1 MLLCFVDTKLNCLMQ
16 QDASMQLLK
25 DAQAA
30 ELSGNLESA
39 ADLYAKYYSQRP
51 FFYSYTPL
59 LKSKEISN
67 APRLSIIVPCHNS
80 EKYIEQCIDSILNQ
94 EFSDFELIIV
104 DDGSQDNSLPLILA
118 KSVLD
123 ARIVLI
129 KNDLP
134 SGSAGL
140 PRNQALKA
148 ARGELIG
155 FVDSD
160 DWIGPSYFKTL
171 IDALDANSADLVISN
186 GFTNHCDGVATE
198 RIYPKQWRI
207 KTFQNNI
214 SCTHMSSMI
223 WDKVYKRSLL
233 AENNILLGSYPAAV
247 DVPFIL
253 KAYFHCVAPAVA
265 KTTQYNYRRETENSV
280 TVKFRKGSSCDF
292 ELKAYKEIFEW
303 SQLNNISNAYKAYML
318 LKRLASF
325 IYTCK
330 LVKINYFSSYFQQ
343 CRKILQ
349 DPNSYISDE
358 IFSISG
364 QNSLKSIYKLFLDD
378 NPFEFI
384 ATQRPSDSQFLVR
397 NKKSGKTEL
406 PFTISLSSHSK
417 SNYYRNLIF
426 FPDWSHSNPY
436 QSLFYQN
443 LQKSEAYSHFNVLG
457 IGIDQVDLSN
467 LSQLVGQGGII
478 HIHWVHPFILDDA
491 STNEFGEI
499 LKTLKS
505 QYNAFIVWTIHNTV
519 SHECSDREAELKRRS
534 YIARYCDRILVHSN
548 YALEEVVRL
557 YDVHRESIHVVPHGK
572 YNIDKDKAIRL
583 IKSSKVT
590 KGRMRLTLLGD
601 LREYKNAE
609 WAAEFICNLN
619 QSLPD
624 SHFIELR
631 IAGKSTSNK
640 QSDLLH
646 GLSEKHDFISLKLQR
661 LSDDQL
667 HQEFCDSDFIFV
679 PYSKI
684 LTSGICINALSHGRP
699 FIAPKFPSLL
709 ELHREGHSYLY
720 ESQDALMNELLK
732 YNSYYHRGLL
742 RLLFDPNKIISE
754 TSFLEWPN
762 IFSNLSRDLFL

>member
-1 MLLCFVDTKLNCLMQ
+1 MQ
-16 QDASMQLLK
+16 EHASMQLLK

-30 ELSGNLESA
+30 ELCGNLDSA
-39 ADLYAKYYSQRP
+39 TKLYAKYYSQRP
-51 FFYSYTPL
+51 FSYSYTPL
-59 LKSKEISN
+59 LTTKERSDV
-67 APRLSIIVPCHNS
+67 PRLSIIVPCHNS

-104 DDGSQDNSLPLILA
+104 DDGSSDNSLSLILA
-118 KSVLD
+118 KSFLD

-134 SGSAGL
+134 SGSAGI
-140 PRNQALKA
+140 PRNQALKV

-160 DWIGPSYFKTL
+160 DWIGPSYFRIL
-171 IDALDANSADLVISN
+171 IDTLDANNADLVISN
-186 GFTNHCDGVATE
+186 GFINHCDGVATE
-198 RIYPKQWRI
+198 RVYPKKWSI
-207 KTFQNNI
+207 KSHQNNI

-247 DVPFIL
+247 DVPFIF

-265 KTTQYNYRRETENSV
+265 KTSQYNYRRETENSV

-303 SQLNNISNAYKAYML
+303 SKLNNISDAYKAYML

-330 LVKINYFSSYFQQ
+330 IVRIDYFSTYFSQ

-349 DPNSYISDE
+349 ESNSTIPDE

-378 NPFEFI
+378 NLHDFI
-384 ATQRPSDSQFLVR
+384 LTQRPSDSQFLVR
-397 NKKSGKTEL
+397 NKKSGRTEM
-406 PFTISLSSHSK
+406 PFTISLSSPSK
-417 SNYYRNLIF
+417 STCTRNLIF

-443 LQKSEAYSHFNVLG
+443 LQKSKAYSHLNVLG
-457 IGIDQVDLSN
+457 IGIEQVDLSN

-491 STNEFGEI
+491 STKEFGET

-505 QYNAFIVWTIHNTV
+505 QNNALIIWTMHNTV
-519 SHECSDREAELKRRS
+519 SHECSDREAELKRRR
-534 YIARYCDRILVHSN
+534 YIARYCDRFIVHSN
-548 YALEEVVRL
+548 YALEEVVHL
-557 YDVHRESIHVVPHGK
+557 YHVHRESIHVVPHGK
-572 YNIDKDKAIRL
+572 YNIDKEKAIRL
-583 IKSSKVT
+583 INAFKIKT
-590 KGRMRLTLLGD
+590 GRMRLTLLGD

-619 QSLPD
+619 QSLPA
-624 SHFIELR
+624 SQFIELR

-646 GLSEKHDFISLKLQR
+646 DLSEKHDFISLKLQR

-667 HQEFCDSDFIFV
+667 FQEFCDADFIFV

-699 FIAPKFPSLL
+699 FIAPNFPSLL

-720 ESQDALMNELLK
+720 ETQDALSNELLK

-742 RLLFDPNKIISE
+742 PLLFDPNKIISE
-754 TSFLEWPN
+754 SSFLEWPN
-762 IFSNLSRDLFL
+762 IFSNLSHDLFL